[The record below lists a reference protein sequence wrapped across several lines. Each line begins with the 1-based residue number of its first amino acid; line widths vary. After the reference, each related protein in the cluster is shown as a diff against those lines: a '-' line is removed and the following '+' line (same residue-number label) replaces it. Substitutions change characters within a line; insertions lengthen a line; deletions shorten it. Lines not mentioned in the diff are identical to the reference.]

1 MSTKSHF
8 TEHSRNGVAHGR
20 LASKIFRGIE
30 ELNTSDLLAREVIQ
44 NSWDAARKLRVQLN
58 QPKLPFQMRFR
69 FVNFTGEEKKRIV
82 EFLKLEEIYSQSK
95 HMKKKSS
102 EKVEIAYKKILDPK
116 EPLKFL
122 YCEDFGAHGLYGA
135 IDKRSKSIMFKALY
149 MFGDTD
155 KGDDQGSG
163 GSYGFGK
170 SAFIQGSGIRTVLA
184 YSSFEPFEGD
194 PVTRRFVGFSYWDNF
209 HIDDDYFDGRAIFG
223 AQAKNPGSPFEDN
236 EADTVAEALGFER
249 RSSKKSEGLGTSL
262 GLVAPSITPQEL
274 LSSLEK
280 WWWPALVAN
289 QMEISVIDE
298 TGHEH
303 FPRPQ
308 RNEFVRPF
316 LKTYSIARGETKAID
331 AMGEVL
337 VSQGWQKSHGIRLGE
352 YALRRIDDEELVALE
367 DEEANCPLVAVMRKP
382 LMVVE
387 YKSYKRSRIPI
398 RGTFVAS
405 EDADGFLKLSEPA
418 QHDHWDTKPVA
429 EASDDEN
436 KAAAIAKSV
445 DDQLKKGLAKFIEQI
460 SPPSPRDR
468 QTLSMFADLLK
479 GLLTGKKP
487 GPKKPTGNSKMP
499 FEIQFTRAVQPEEA
513 AKNQVKTS
521 ATVQVSLSPNADA
534 DSYPVRVSFEFT
546 IVEDEDD
553 KGDSWP
559 VDVRLVSKVPGFT
572 TKVDGVYGELKKGAK
587 VGFEVVS
594 HPYDANWTGML
605 RPRVELQSVNK
616 GEGN

>member
-1 MSTKSHF
+1 MSSKWHWTDLP
-8 TEHSRNGVAHGR
+8 RLGGAAGG

-30 ELNTSDLLAREVIQ
+30 ELDTSDLLAREVIQ
-44 NSWDAARKLRVQLN
+44 NSWDAARKLRAQLN

-69 FVNFTGEEKKRIV
+69 FVDFTGDDKKKIV
-82 EFLKLEEIYSQSK
+82 EFSKLEEIYLQSK
-95 HMKKKSS
+95 HMKKKSAQKA
-102 EKVEIAYKKILDPK
+102 EVAFKKILDPK
-116 EPLKFL
+116 EPLKLLF
-122 YCEDFGAHGLYGA
+122 CEDFGAHGLYGS
-135 IDKRSKSIMFKALY
+135 IEKQSKSIMFKALY

-170 SAFIQGSGIRTVLA
+170 SAFIQGSGIQTVLA
-184 YSSFEPFEGD
+184 YSSFQPFEGD

-209 HIDDDYFDGRAIFG
+209 HIDDYSYDGRAIFG
-223 AQAKNPGSPFEDN
+223 APAKNPGSPFEDK
-236 EADTVAEALGFER
+236 EADTVAAALGFGV
-249 RSSKKSEGLGTSL
+249 RSSQKPENLGTSL
-262 GLVAPSITPQEL
+262 GLVSPSITPQGL
-274 LSSLEK
+274 LHSLEK

-298 TGHEH
+298 AGQEH

-352 YALRRIDDEELVALE
+352 YALRRIDDEELVAQE

-387 YKSYKRSRIPI
+387 YKAYKRSRIPI

-429 EASDDEN
+429 EASDDEI

-445 DDQLKKGLAKFIEQI
+445 DDQLKKGLAKFIDQI

-479 GLLTGKKP
+479 GLMTGKKP
-487 GPKKPTGNSKMP
+487 GPKKPTGNTKMP
-499 FEIQFTRAVQPEEA
+499 FEIQFTRAAQPEEA
-513 AKNQVKTS
+513 LKNQVKTS
-521 ATVQVSLSPNADA
+521 AVVQVSLSPNAEEE
-534 DSYPVRVSFEFT
+534 SYPVRISFEFT

-553 KGDSWP
+553 KGDKWP
-559 VDVRLVSKVPGFT
+559 LDMRLVTKVPGFV
-572 TKVDGVYGELKKGAK
+572 TKADGIYGDLKAGEK
-587 VGFEVVS
+587 VGVEVVS
-594 HPYDANWTGML
+594 HPYDPNWTGML
-605 RPRVELQSVNK
+605 RPKVELQIPSK
-616 GEGN
+616 GQEN